1 MEVSAKTGEG
11 IDDLL
16 DSVILEADLL
26 ELKANPK
33 IKARGIIVEAKLD
46 KGFGPLGTLLVQKGT
61 LRIGDPFI
69 CGSSSGK
76 VRALL
81 NERGQRVEF
90 TSPSVPVQVLGFDT
104 VPTAN
109 DYFAVLDEE
118 RDVKKISSE
127 RQRIKREKDFRKI
140 KLRTLDEISL
150 QIKEGKLRE
159 LSIIIKGDADGS
171 VEALTDSLV
180 NLSTKE
186 VAVKVIHNAV
196 GTIVESDILL
206 ASASAA
212 VVIGFHVEAST
223 EANKLA
229 EKNNID
235 IRSYNVIY
243 DAVNEVKLALE
254 GMLEPEEILTVVGN
268 IEVRMVFSNSRVG
281 AIAGCYVTSGKV
293 SRGDMMRL
301 IRDDEQIGEGIVDS
315 LKRFK
320 DDVKE
325 VTEGFECGITLQGA
339 GIIQEGDII
348 HIIERTSRKRT
359 LEEARV

>member
-1 MEVSAKTGEG
+1 
-11 IDDLL
+11 
-16 DSVILEADLL
+16 LL

-33 IKARGIIVEAKLD
+33 TKARGIIVEAKLD

-90 TSPSVPVQVLGFDT
+90 TSPSVPVQVLGFDS

-171 VEALTDSLV
+171 VEALSDSLLK
-180 NLSTKE
+180 LSTEE
-186 VAVKVIHNAV
+186 VVVNIIHKGV
-196 GTIVESDILL
+196 GAINESDVML
-206 ASASAA
+206 ATASNAII
-212 VVIGFHVEAST
+212 IGFQVRPVLGARQ
-223 EANKLA
+223 LA
-229 EKNNID
+229 EKEEID
-235 IRSYNVIY
+235 IRLYSVIY
-243 DAVNEVKLALE
+243 HAIAEVRDALE
-254 GMLEPEEILTVVGN
+254 GLLTPEKHENILGV
-268 IEVRMVFSNSRVG
+268 IDVRETFKVPKIGMV
-281 AIAGCYVTSGKV
+281 AGCFVVDGRIKRSDKV
-293 SRGDMMRL
+293 RL
-301 IRDDEQIGEGIVDS
+301 IRDDVVIYDGTLAS
-315 LKRFK
+315 LRRFK
-320 DDVKE
+320 DDVRE
-325 VTEGFECGITLQGA
+325 VQNGYECGI
-339 GIIQEGDII
+339 GIENFNDIKVGDQ
-348 HIIERTSRKRT
+348 IEAYEIVETKRT
-359 LEEARV
+359 LEV